1 MFKDIKRLLQ
11 ASIDA
16 GTPFDDALADVER
29 MVIESSKS
37 TQLVIREAVSIASR
51 YVCRRTASDQRGRI
65 FRAAAILSSARAAGT
80 AALHDKA
87 ARLLEF
93 RLPGGKPIA
102 ECTGIECS
110 EASDFYLALSRTNAI
125 RAAWLKRVA
134 ARAGSHVVGKIL
146 TESDL
151 QSIYNEMEQS

>member
-1 MFKDIKRLLQ
+1 MFKDITKALQ
-11 ASIDA
+11 ASLDA
-16 GTPFDDALADVER
+16 GTPFDDALAEVER
-29 MVIESSKS
+29 AVTASRESSYA
-37 TQLVIREAVSIASR
+37 VIREAVSIAAR
-51 YVCRRTASDQRGRI
+51 YVCRRAATDQRIRI
-65 FRAAAILSSARAAGT
+65 FRAAAVISEMRATGT
-80 AALHDKA
+80 AALHEKA

-110 EASDFYLALSRTNAI
+110 EASDFYRALSRTNAI

-134 ARAGSHVVGKIL
+134 ARAGSNVVGKIL

-151 QSIYNEMEQS
+151 QSIYNEMERS